1 MSMEPEVRDFLKRIV
16 LSLFLGLC
24 WLMLMMTLGIYFD
37 LLPIYGGRPSV
48 GNVVFYVVFL
58 GSGALYLRFL
68 YRTWSKKF
76 PHG

>member
-1 MSMEPEVRDFLKRIV
+1 MSMEPEVRDFLRRIV
-16 LSLFLGLC
+16 LSLFLGLS
-24 WLMLMMTLGIYFD
+24 WLMIMMTMGIYFD
-37 LLPIYGGRPSV
+37 LLPIYAGRPSM

-68 YRTWSKKF
+68 FRTWSKKF

>member
-1 MSMEPEVRDFLKRIV
+1 MSMEPEVRDFLRRIL
-16 LSLFLGLC
+16 LSLVLGLC
-24 WLMLMMTLGIYFD
+24 WLMVMMTLGIYFD
-37 LLPIYGGRPSV
+37 LLPVYGRLST
-48 GNVVFYVVFL
+48 GNVVFYLIFL

>member
-1 MSMEPEVRDFLKRIV
+1 MEPEVRDFLRRIV
-16 LSLFLGLC
+16 LSLFLGLS
-24 WLMLMMTLGIYFD
+24 WLMIMMTLGIYFD
-37 LLPIYGGRPSV
+37 LLPIYGGRPSA
-48 GNVVFYVVFL
+48 GNVIFYLIFL